1 MLRAQTST
9 LQRILSQKTFQQ
21 LRRALAAFVQAL
33 SSNPLYLTEVMVQKD
48 HLPPDSQE
56 EQFSCIVS
64 PQFQVLLLAKTLPGW
79 QRQVTLTFDAA
90 TIAQFLKEVPAA
102 AWRDVAIASQI
113 VTHSPTIQP
122 NDPILQSEF
131 TLQLLEILDTESLP
145 PPLLVESE
153 FSPHPVCA
161 PVEAA
166 LWQQV
171 EQERLLYQVILQIRR
186 SFELPEILET
196 AICEVRRFLQSDR
209 LVILQCEPV
218 FPQLPSP
225 LSSHSSKSASTSTF
239 GGQITYES
247 RSTDQVL
254 SVLNLAEG
262 ASCLVDVPNYR
273 EKYSKGAVLAVSD
286 VEETYHLSP
295 CLITLLRSVQVR
307 AKLIIPIIVQE
318 ELWGLLIAHQCWEP
332 RIWKDNEKNFL
343 QQVAEHLAIAIYQ
356 VKLYNQVQQQ
366 KQTLEQRVIERTQE
380 LHDALIAA
388 QTASLAKSEFLSA
401 MSHELRTPLTCVIGM
416 SATLLRWSFGELSQK
431 QRDYLAMIQS
441 SGEHLLELIN
451 DILDLSQVEA
461 GKTVLNISQFS
472 LSQVAHQTLQT
483 FKEKARLNQIA
494 LKLELQISPEQDL
507 FTADSRRVKQ
517 ILYNLLSN
525 AIKFTSEGGQVTLRL
540 MIENNIAL
548 IAVKDTG
555 IGIAEQHLPL
565 LFQKFQQL
573 DTSYQ
578 RKYEGT
584 GLGLAL
590 TKQLVELHGG
600 WIGVQSK
607 VGMGSTFTVR
617 LPALPLPPPSAPAA
631 ETLHIQ
637 SKPLI
642 QPAAV
647 KKRIVVIEDHEDSAT
662 LICDLL
668 TTAGYQVIWMIEGM
682 TAVKQIEI
690 LLPALVITDIQ
701 LPGINGLEII
711 NHLRQHP
718 LTHSV
723 KILALTAK
731 ALPED
736 QDECLQAGAHGYLAK
751 PIQPEQLVD
760 KVIELLN

>member
-21 LRRALAAFVQAL
+21 LRRVLEAFEQML
-33 SSNPLYLTEVMVQKD
+33 TSDSLYVTEAMVRANR
-48 HLPPDSQE
+48 LPSDWQQ
-56 EQFSCIVS
+56 EQFSCITS
-64 PQFQVLLLAKTLPGW
+64 PQFQVLLFSEVMPA
-79 QRQVTLTFDAA
+79 RHVQVMLTFEAT
-90 TIAQFLKEVPAA
+90 TIAQFLAQVPAV
-102 AWRDVAIASQI
+102 AWKDPAIALHLATHPPI
-113 VTHSPTIQP
+113 VQP
-122 NDPILQSEF
+122 NHPILQSEF
-131 TLQLLEILDTESLP
+131 TLQLLEILDAESTAP
-145 PPLLVESE
+145 SLLAETE
-153 FSPHPVCA
+153 FSSNPVCA
-161 PVEAA
+161 PVETA
-166 LWQQV
+166 LWQQI

-196 AICEVRRFLQSDR
+196 AICEVRQFLQSDR
-209 LVILQCEPV
+209 LVIFQCEPV
-218 FPQLPSP
+218 MRQFPSP
-225 LSSHSSKSASTSTF
+225 LMPASPEITTNDTF
-239 GGQITYES
+239 CGRVTYES
-247 RSTDQVL
+247 RATDQVP
-254 SVLNLAEG
+254 SVLDLAEG

-273 EKYSKGAVLAVSD
+273 EKYSKRAVLAVAD
-286 VEETYHLSP
+286 IEATYHLSP

-307 AKLIIPIIVQE
+307 AKLIVPIIVQE

-332 RIWKDNEKNFL
+332 RSWKENEQKFL

-356 VKLYNQVQQQ
+356 VRLYNQVQQQ
-366 KQTLEQRVIERTQE
+366 NQTLEEKVIERTQE
-380 LHDALIAA
+380 LHDALITA

-451 DILDLSQVEA
+451 DILDLSQAES
-461 GKTVLNISQFS
+461 GKTVLNITQFS

-483 FKEKARLNQIA
+483 FKEKARLNQIT
-494 LKLELQISPEQDL
+494 LKLDLQIPLEKDL
-507 FTADSRRVKQ
+507 FSADSRRVKQ

-525 AIKFTSEGGQVTLRL
+525 AIKFTSEGGQVTLRVML
-540 MIENNIAL
+540 DCNLAI

-555 IGIAEQHLPL
+555 IGIAEQHIPL

-607 VGMGSTFTVR
+607 VGVGSTFTVR
-617 LPALPLPPPSAPAA
+617 LPSLPLSSDEAAPKPPTPTEKS
-631 ETLHIQ
+631 
-637 SKPLI
+637 LI
-642 QPAAV
+642 QPTTV
-647 KKRIVVIEDHEDSAT
+647 KKRIVVIEDHEESAT

-668 TTAGYQVIWMIEGM
+668 TTAGYQVIWMIEGV

-711 NHLRQHP
+711 RHLRQHP
-718 LTHSV
+718 VTRRV

-736 QDECLQAGAHGYLAK
+736 REDCLQAGAHRYLAK
-751 PIQPEQLVD
+751 PIQPEQLVGE
-760 KVIELLN
+760 VIELLK